1 MLNLITDR
9 TSSDVTRA
17 KTLLDK
23 VKNNGIES
31 LTTSEL
37 AEYIAGLK
45 GCYSIPDLLRVENAV
60 KYISDLLNTYGYA
73 NTVNVKLD
81 WKDGD
86 LFTPT
91 QQTRYLNNLNILK
104 NAYYTL
110 TNTPSTP
117 NTFNPYNKANDIEQI
132 LVDIEAIIINM
143 TQNFI
148 HCGVANCGQN
158 RVWQNKFRRQNWLPV
173 KYELT
178 NLISDP
184 SFENNQWS
192 GANYST
198 VEKLF
203 DSRSLYFPTGTTVI
217 ASIGIDRPIVGHKY
231 YGRRYI
237 KTNGNNQPADCK
249 FEVYGGDGANLNW
262 VYAWNNGN
270 HQEWEFGSAIHE
282 ITAVGYAENVNTIIR
297 CFNVNTTANTWIDG
311 VMLIDLTDCF
321 GEGKEPTKQWCD
333 EHIPFFEG
341 TQIIE
346 VKEKI
351 KEV

>member
-1 MLNLITDR
+1 MSVINELIFDRTQSDITNDTDKAYISYTDLNRVEEAITYLKQLLAKYGYNSTTQEKKWLITDFR
-9 TSSDVTRA
+9 
-17 KTLLDK
+17 
-23 VKNNGIES
+23 KNEDM
-31 LTTSEL
+31 
-37 AEYIAGLK
+37 ARLK
-45 GCYSIPDLLRVENAV
+45 DNIDNLR
-60 KYISDLLNTYGYA
+60 
-73 NTVNVKLD
+73 
-81 WKDGD
+81 
-86 LFTPT
+86 
-91 QQTRYLNNLNILK
+91 
-104 NAYYTL
+104 NAYPYL
-110 TNTPSTP
+110 VSPVTP
-117 NTFNPYNKANDIEQI
+117 NPIKYESIQEANDIEEI
-132 LVDIEAIIINM
+132 LYKINEIIINM

-217 ASIGIDRPIVGHKY
+217 ASIVIDRPIVGHKY

-237 KTNGNNQPADCK
+237 KTNGNNQPADCR

-321 GEGKEPTKQWCD
+321 GEEKEPTKQWCD

-346 VKEKI
+346 VKENI

>member
-1 MLNLITDR
+1 MSIIDTLIFDRKQSDSANDTDKAYISYTDLNRVEEAITYLKQLLAKYGYNSTTQEKKWLITDFR
-9 TSSDVTRA
+9 
-17 KTLLDK
+17 
-23 VKNNGIES
+23 KNEDM
-31 LTTSEL
+31 
-37 AEYIAGLK
+37 ARLK
-45 GCYSIPDLLRVENAV
+45 DNIDNLR
-60 KYISDLLNTYGYA
+60 
-73 NTVNVKLD
+73 
-81 WKDGD
+81 
-86 LFTPT
+86 
-91 QQTRYLNNLNILK
+91 
-104 NAYYTL
+104 NAYPYL
-110 TNTPSTP
+110 VSPVTP
-117 NTFNPYNKANDIEQI
+117 NPIKYESIQEANDIEEI
-132 LVDIEAIIINM
+132 LYKINEIIINM

-178 NLISDP
+178 NLIPDP

-217 ASIGIDRPIVGHKY
+217 ASVVIDRPIVGHKY

-237 KTNGNNQPADCK
+237 KTNGNNQPADCR

-346 VKEKI
+346 VKENI
-351 KEV
+351 KEG

>member
-1 MLNLITDR
+1 MSIIDTLIFDRKQSDIANDTDKAYISYTDLNRVEEAITYLKQLLAKYGYNSTTQEKKWLITDFR
-9 TSSDVTRA
+9 
-17 KTLLDK
+17 
-23 VKNNGIES
+23 KNEDM
-31 LTTSEL
+31 
-37 AEYIAGLK
+37 ARLK
-45 GCYSIPDLLRVENAV
+45 DNIDNLR
-60 KYISDLLNTYGYA
+60 
-73 NTVNVKLD
+73 
-81 WKDGD
+81 
-86 LFTPT
+86 
-91 QQTRYLNNLNILK
+91 
-104 NAYYTL
+104 NAYPYL
-110 TNTPSTP
+110 VSPVTP
-117 NTFNPYNKANDIEQI
+117 NPIKYESIQEANDIEEI
-132 LVDIEAIIINM
+132 LYKINEIIINM

-178 NLISDP
+178 NLIPDP

-217 ASIGIDRPIVGHKY
+217 ASVVIDRPIVGHKY

-237 KTNGNNQPADCK
+237 KTNGNNQPADCR

-346 VKEKI
+346 VKENI
-351 KEV
+351 KEG

>member
-1 MLNLITDR
+1 MSIIDTLIFDRKQSDIANDTDKAYISYTDLNRVEEAITYL
-9 TSSDVTRA
+9 
-17 KTLLDK
+17 KQLLDK
-23 VKNNGIES
+23 YGYNF
-31 LTTSEL
+31 TTQEKKWL
-37 AEYIAGLK
+37 
-45 GCYSIPDLLRVENAV
+45 
-60 KYISDLLNTYGYA
+60 ISDFRKNEDMARLKSNI
-73 NTVNVKLD
+73 D
-81 WKDGD
+81 
-86 LFTPT
+86 
-91 QQTRYLNNLNILK
+91 NLR
-104 NAYYTL
+104 NAYPYL
-110 TNTPSTP
+110 VSPVTP
-117 NTFNPYNKANDIEQI
+117 NPIKYESIQEANDIEEI
-132 LVDIEAIIINM
+132 LYKINEIIINM

-217 ASIGIDRPIVGHKY
+217 ASIVIDRPIVGHKY

-237 KTNGNNQPADCK
+237 KTNGNNQPADCR

-346 VKEKI
+346 VKENI
-351 KEV
+351 KEG

>member
-1 MLNLITDR
+1 MSVIDTLIFDRKQSDIANDTDKAYISYTDLNRVEEAITYLKQLLANYGYNSTTQEKKWLITDFR
-9 TSSDVTRA
+9 
-17 KTLLDK
+17 
-23 VKNNGIES
+23 KNEDM
-31 LTTSEL
+31 ER
-37 AEYIAGLK
+37 LK
-45 GCYSIPDLLRVENAV
+45 DNIDNLR
-60 KYISDLLNTYGYA
+60 
-73 NTVNVKLD
+73 
-81 WKDGD
+81 
-86 LFTPT
+86 
-91 QQTRYLNNLNILK
+91 
-104 NAYYTL
+104 NAYPYL
-110 TNTPSTP
+110 VSPVTP
-117 NTFNPYNKANDIEQI
+117 NPIKYESIQEANDIEEI
-132 LVDIEAIIINM
+132 LYKINEIIINM

-192 GANYST
+192 GGNYST

-217 ASIGIDRPIVGHKY
+217 ASVVIDRPIVGHKY

-237 KTNGNNQPADCK
+237 KTNGNNQPADCR

-346 VKEKI
+346 VKENI
-351 KEV
+351 KEG

>member
-1 MLNLITDR
+1 MSIIDTLIFDRKQSDIANDTDKAYISYTDLNRVEEAITYLKQLLDKYGYNFTTQEKKWLITDFR
-9 TSSDVTRA
+9 
-17 KTLLDK
+17 
-23 VKNNGIES
+23 KNEDM
-31 LTTSEL
+31 
-37 AEYIAGLK
+37 ARLK
-45 GCYSIPDLLRVENAV
+45 DNIDNLR
-60 KYISDLLNTYGYA
+60 
-73 NTVNVKLD
+73 
-81 WKDGD
+81 
-86 LFTPT
+86 
-91 QQTRYLNNLNILK
+91 
-104 NAYYTL
+104 NAYPYL
-110 TNTPSTP
+110 VSPVTP
-117 NTFNPYNKANDIEQI
+117 NPIKYESIQEANDIEEI
-132 LVDIEAIIINM
+132 LYKINEIIINM

-217 ASIGIDRPIVGHKY
+217 ASIVIDRPIVGHKY

-237 KTNGNNQPADCK
+237 KTNGNNQPADCR

-346 VKEKI
+346 VKENI
-351 KEV
+351 KEG

>member
-9 TSSDVTRA
+9 TNADVSYAQRMKGKKWA
-17 KTLLDK
+17 DL
-23 VKNNGIES
+23 
-31 LTTSEL
+31 TSEQK
-37 AEYIAGLK
+37 AEYLLGLK
-45 GCYSIPDLLRVENAV
+45 GAYSYTDFNRVENAV
-60 KYISDLLNTYGYA
+60 AYLSELLKTYGYE
-73 NTVNVKLD
+73 NTVNVKTNWTSED
-81 WKDGD
+81 MQKVSEI
-86 LFTPT
+86 
-91 QQTRYLNNLNILK
+91 QRYIDNIAELK
-104 NAYYTL
+104 NKYYTSIEGTMPTTATWL
-110 TNTPSTP
+110 TVEG
-117 NTFNPYNKANDIEQI
+117 ANYLEKLLANIE
-132 LVDIEAIIINM
+132 EIIINM

-217 ASIGIDRPIVGHKY
+217 ASIVIDRPIVSHKY

-237 KTNGNNQPADCK
+237 KTNGNNQPADCR

-297 CFNVNTTANTWIDG
+297 CFNVNTTTNTWIDG

-346 VKEKI
+346 VKENI
-351 KEV
+351 KEG

>member
-23 VKNNGIES
+23 VKNNGIEN

-60 KYISDLLNTYGYA
+60 KYISDLLNKYGYV

-104 NAYYTL
+104 NAYCTS

-117 NTFNPYNKANDIEQI
+117 DTFNPYNKANDIEKI
-132 LVDIEAIIINM
+132 LINIEEIIISM
-143 TQNFI
+143 PQYFI

-158 RVWQNKFRRQNWLPV
+158 RMWQQRFRRPKDFTQTYAIDKYLP
-173 KYELT
+173 T
-178 NLISDP
+178 D
-184 SFENNQWS
+184 
-192 GANYST
+192 
-198 VEKLF
+198 
-203 DSRSLYFPTGTTVI
+203 
-217 ASIGIDRPIVGHKY
+217 
-231 YGRRYI
+231 
-237 KTNGNNQPADCK
+237 
-249 FEVYGGDGANLNW
+249 
-262 VYAWNNGN
+262 
-270 HQEWEFGSAIHE
+270 
-282 ITAVGYAENVNTIIR
+282 TIR
-297 CFNVNTTANTWIDG
+297 MLTTANTVYG
-311 VMLIDLTDCF
+311 
-321 GEGKEPTKQWCD
+321 GKETSLGLPIVD
-333 EHIPFFEG
+333 IFDDVGG
-341 TQIIE
+341 TITAWNRGFNMLDSL
-346 VKEKI
+346 VGG
-351 KEV
+351 VTV

>member
-148 HCGVANCGQN
+148 HCGVANCGQS
-158 RVWQNKFRRQNWLPV
+158 RLWQQRFRRTKDYTSTYPIDKYLSTDTVRLLITSNTTHTGKYTSTLALPQV
-173 KYELT
+173 D
-178 NLISDP
+178 I
-184 SFENNQWS
+184 
-192 GANYST
+192 
-198 VEKLF
+198 F
-203 DSRSLYFPTGTTVI
+203 D
-217 ASIGIDRPIVGHKY
+217 DVG
-231 YGRRYI
+231 
-237 KTNGNNQPADCK
+237 
-249 FEVYGGDGANLNW
+249 
-262 VYAWNNGN
+262 
-270 HQEWEFGSAIHE
+270 GS
-282 ITAVGYAENVNTIIR
+282 ITAFNTAFTYLDSLIG
-297 CFNVNTTANTWIDG
+297 G
-311 VMLIDLTDCF
+311 V
-321 GEGKEPTKQWCD
+321 
-333 EHIPFFEG
+333 
-341 TQIIE
+341 
-346 VKEKI
+346 V
-351 KEV
+351 

>member
-1 MLNLITDR
+1 MSVIDTLIFDRKQSDIANDTDKAYISYTDLN
-9 TSSDVTRA
+9 
-17 KTLLDK
+17 
-23 VKNNGIES
+23 
-31 LTTSEL
+31 
-37 AEYIAGLK
+37 
-45 GCYSIPDLLRVENAV
+45 RVEEAITYLKQLLANYGYNSTTQE
-60 KYISDLLNTYGYA
+60 KKWLISDFRKNEDMSRL
-73 NTVNVKLD
+73 
-81 WKDGD
+81 KDNID
-86 LFTPT
+86 
-91 QQTRYLNNLNILK
+91 NLR
-104 NAYYTL
+104 NAYPYL
-110 TNTPSTP
+110 VSPVTP
-117 NTFNPYNKANDIEQI
+117 NPIKYESIQEANDIEEI
-132 LVDIEAIIINM
+132 LYKINEIIINM

-217 ASIGIDRPIVGHKY
+217 ASIVIDRPIVSHKY

-237 KTNGNNQPADCK
+237 KTNGNNQPADCR

-297 CFNVNTTANTWIDG
+297 CFNVNTTTNTWIDG

-346 VKEKI
+346 VKENI
-351 KEV
+351 KEG